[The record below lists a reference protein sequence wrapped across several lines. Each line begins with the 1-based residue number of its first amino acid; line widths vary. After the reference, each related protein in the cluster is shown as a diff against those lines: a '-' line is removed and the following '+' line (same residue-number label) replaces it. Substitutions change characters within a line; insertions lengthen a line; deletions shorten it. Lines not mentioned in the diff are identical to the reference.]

1 MQAVVSHKDGRKYVF
16 KEKLEEKY
24 GFVVQRSFPQRID
37 RTKAEISVRS
47 YMKGK

>member
-1 MQAVVSHKDGRKYVF
+1 MQAVFHKEGRKYVF

-24 GFVVQRSFPQRID
+24 GFVVQRSFPHRID

-47 YMKGK
+47 YMNDK